1 MDVIEAKLNSG
12 SFVIRNT
19 RDAFNI
25 LLHWWDTVDRGS
37 LSDQFGFEGVYQ
49 TKFTP
54 EEKAAI
60 GWLPPRVLNSEF
72 PIWLRYNHSD
82 NILHLMN
89 TKTPFREAVLQGAY
103 EEITRVLQLCEN
115 VSSSVTSS
123 FRQKSTEES
132 SLRALN
138 YMRHNFGVTEAFLHN
153 LHVGSYLDE
162 LNDMFSQHIDSVSPT
177 ITINGAKEMLRI
189 GQILA
194 DSITKRK
201 PEECHV
207 VVRYAAH
214 Y

>member
-1 MDVIEAKLNSG
+1 M
-12 SFVIRNT
+12 
-19 RDAFNI
+19 
-25 LLHWWDTVDRGS
+25 
-37 LSDQFGFEGVYQ
+37 
-49 TKFTP
+49 
-54 EEKAAI
+54 
-60 GWLPPRVLNSEF
+60 
-72 PIWLRYNHSD
+72 
-82 NILHLMN
+82 
-89 TKTPFREAVLQGAY
+89 
-103 EEITRVLQLCEN
+103 
-115 VSSSVTSS
+115 
-123 FRQKSTEES
+123 
-132 SLRALN
+132 
-138 YMRHNFGVTEAFLHN
+138 HN